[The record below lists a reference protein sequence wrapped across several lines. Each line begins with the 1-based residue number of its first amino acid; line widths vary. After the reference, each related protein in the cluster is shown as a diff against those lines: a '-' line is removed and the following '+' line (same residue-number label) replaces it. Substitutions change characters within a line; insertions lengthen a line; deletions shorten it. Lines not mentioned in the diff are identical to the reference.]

1 MKIDVIILWVV
12 YFLIFSVAGIMLG
25 KIMAHIFKE
34 KGVALEE
41 KILKLIGIDAFTA
54 MNWKEYLLAVI
65 VFNFVGLILLQLILM
80 TQHWHPFNPEA
91 RNGLSFWMAFNIA
104 TSFVTNTNWQNYGGE
119 STLSYFSQMLGL
131 TVQNF
136 LSASTGMAVLLVFIR
151 SLVKKEITFMGN
163 FWSDLTRF
171 TVRILLPL
179 SFVFALFLISQ
190 GVPQTLNGSVS
201 VKTLEGKE
209 LKVPVEPVASQIA
222 IKMNGSNGGGFF
234 NANAAHPFENP
245 TPVSNFFQLITILL
259 LPVSCVF
266 MLIFMLPRKQEGY
279 PVLGVMTV
287 LLLLGV
293 VLSYWAQ
300 VQTIPITHMSF
311 REGVDSRFSL
321 SECSLWSVATTAVS
335 NGSVNCMHSSLS
347 PLAQLVALFNMM
359 TGEVIFGGVGAGLYG
374 MLLYVLMTV
383 FLAGLMVGRTPEY
396 LGKKIESK
404 EVIWASFALLAPGLF
419 NLLFSA
425 WALNF
430 QLGLASLSHS
440 GSHGLSEVLYAFSS
454 TFGNNGSAFAGLNA
468 NTTFY
473 NITTG
478 FAMLFGRFAV
488 IVPVLIIAGSL
499 GPKKKSPIGP
509 GTLKTDTLLFGVLL
523 FSVILILGALTFFPV
538 LVLGPVAEHLI
549 LNIF

>member
-1 MKIDVIILWVV
+1 MKIDVLILWLV
-12 YFLIFSVAGIMLG
+12 YFLILSGTGLILG
-25 KIMAHIFKE
+25 KMLAHIFKE
-34 KGVALEE
+34 KGIGLEE
-41 KILKLIGIDAFTA
+41 KFLKLIGIDATTS
-54 MNWKEYLLAVI
+54 MNWKEYLSAVLI
-65 VFNFVGLILLQLILM
+65 FNLIGLILLQLILM
-80 TQHWHPFNPEA
+80 TQQWHPFNPEA
-91 RNGLSFWMAFNIA
+91 RSGLSFWMAFNIA

-119 STLSYFSQMLGL
+119 ATLSYFSQMLGL

-136 LSASTGMAVLLVFIR
+136 LSASTGVAVLVVFIR
-151 SLVKKEITFMGN
+151 SLVKKEVTLLGN

-190 GVPQTLNGSVS
+190 GVPQTLKGSVS
-201 VKTLEGKE
+201 VQTLEGKD
-209 LKVPVEPVASQIA
+209 LKVPVGPVASQIA

-234 NANAAHPFENP
+234 NVNAAHPYENP
-245 TPVSNFFQLITILL
+245 TPVSNFVQLISILL

-279 PVLGVMTV
+279 PILGVMTV

-300 VQTIPITHMSF
+300 VQINPITHMVYG
-311 REGVDSRFSL
+311 EGVDTRFSL

-335 NGSVNCMHSSLS
+335 NGSVNCMHSSMS

-359 TGEVIFGGVGAGLYG
+359 TGEVIFGGVGSGLYG

-425 WALNF
+425 WALHYH
-430 QLGLASLSHS
+430 LGLASLSHS
-440 GSHGLSEVLYAFSS
+440 GPHGLSEVLYAFTSA
-454 TFGNNGSAFAGLNA
+454 FGNNGSAFAGLNA
-468 NTTFY
+468 NSTFY

-488 IVPVLIIAGSL
+488 IVSVLIIAGSL

-509 GTLKTDTLLFGVLL
+509 GSLKTDTSLFAVLL

-549 LNIF
+549 LDIF